1 MEHMEKP
8 RGDPP
13 EGNSEILS
21 LEQAFAGKNHA
32 LRLPLTQE
40 MHARRLARISAPAQ
54 LTQLALVFPPGEE
67 DRVRDHALSL
77 LTPASRPALTAK
89 HLHIPLPD
97 GDFVWEC
104 HTEFATYSFIRPG
117 RPRAPFDGETLRDL
131 PAQWIA
137 TLPGQ
142 IIRGTQLILMAPDE
156 ADPST
161 EELGRLFHADDL
173 LICDLFDGEARLWA
187 DFRLHE
193 DGFGRAILRDQG
205 LLDGDATRLLQ
216 WFQELGNYR
225 KMALLGLPLAQAS
238 ARRLR
243 KLEGDLTRLVAA
255 IASPSGGDDL
265 QLSDE
270 MSTLAAELASLE
282 AEASFRLGAT
292 QAYASLVE
300 DRLRALRERR
310 IHGNITLSEFT
321 ERRFRPAVR
330 TCSSLNTRLEGV
342 SRRAGWASGLIR
354 TRIDASVQ
362 KQSRDLLD
370 SMDRRAQLQ
379 LRLQQTV
386 EGLSIAA
393 ISYYVVSLL
402 HYQFEAMQPLLPLDA
417 AVCAAI
423 ATPIV
428 IALLWAALNLSHRR
442 IGQMRAASPPRAGK

>member
-1 MEHMEKP
+1 MEQRRVDP
-8 RGDPP
+8 LGSGDG
-13 EGNSEILS
+13 ELS
-21 LEQAFAGKNHA
+21 LDQAFAGKNHA
-32 LRLPLTQE
+32 LRLPLTEE

-67 DRVRDHALSL
+67 DRVRDHALL
-77 LTPASRPALTAK
+77 LLPPAARSSAAGSK
-89 HLHIPLPD
+89 HLHARLPD

-117 RPRAPFDGETLRDL
+117 RPDAPFDGAALRDL
-131 PAQWIA
+131 PVSWIA
-137 TLPGQ
+137 DLPGQ
-142 IIRGTQLILMAPDE
+142 IIRGTQLILLAPDE
-156 ADPST
+156 PDPSA
-161 EELGRLFHADDL
+161 EDLARLFHADDL

-193 DGFGRAILRDQG
+193 DGFGRVMVRDQG
-205 LLDGDATRLLQ
+205 LRDGDATRLMQ
-216 WFQELGNYR
+216 WLQELGNYR
-225 KMALLGLPLAQAS
+225 KMALLGLPLAQSS
-238 ARRLR
+238 AGRLRRL
-243 KLEGDLTRLVAA
+243 EDDLTRLVAA
-255 IASPSGGDDL
+255 IARPSGDDDL
-265 QLSDE
+265 QLFDE
-270 MSTLAAELASLE
+270 MSALAAELASLE

-330 TCSSLNTRLEGV
+330 TCSSLHRRLEEV

-393 ISYYVVSLL
+393 ISYYVISLL
-402 HYQFEAMQPLLPLDA
+402 HYQFEALEPMLPFDV

-428 IALLWAALNLSHRR
+428 ILLLWTALAVSHRR
-442 IGQMRAASPPRAGK
+442 IGHAGAASPPRPGR